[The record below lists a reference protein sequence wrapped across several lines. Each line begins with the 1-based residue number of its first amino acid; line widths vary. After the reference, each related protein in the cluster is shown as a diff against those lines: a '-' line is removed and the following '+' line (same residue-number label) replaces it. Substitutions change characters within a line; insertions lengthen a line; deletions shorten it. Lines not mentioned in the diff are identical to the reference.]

1 MADSEKQEHDSGSE
15 DEDVF
20 LRNPKTTVA
29 VARKFLESYYTNPL
43 QLKAQLTFKTA
54 AETAKRLGHYKK
66 NNPNA
71 SAGKGPDPALRYVN
85 VPNSR
90 THDVKSPDQL
100 VRQASEEIYSEV
112 SASTPGEPQSTPSK
126 STPDPSIPATNG
138 ADAVLQPLYEEP
150 ITVRLSNLSQNSFSS
165 SEDICIVK
173 KVDTCLTD
181 MFEVPVPT
189 LRRKEAKRLRGN
201 QQKGFVTLP
210 NQEKRRAFVFET
222 LNSSESYKVESS
234 SPSLKTSGSAEAM
247 NKLAIDEKKD
257 EFKQTIEDNFTDHT
271 DEDHSDSSDVYDN
284 CDVCDKSDPLPI
296 PIILQSSPV
305 DETSFSDGS
314 QTLPA
319 LTYVNNSHFLSSSN
333 VRTRNNH
340 VKSATLP
347 NLGGHRNKKRP
358 MPAPRLS
365 TCQDQRKGSLSSLEE
380 SDRGATLS
388 AATSSE
394 SVQDEGPTT
403 PNIEPERRQSLYVN
417 EQELRELQK
426 RLGANHQQDVARLTG
441 NDSESDEEVEYAN
454 VVFNRVEEDENAEER
469 VYPEQYEDIYENTSV
484 MQETKTAATIVPKV
498 EQSRKISKKI
508 ERLKTIKMKH
518 QITKQESVSINPL
531 REEVISLHGLSEDN
545 EYYLSLIRK
554 MSSTSSPEKFYSFKK
569 SVGEGASGRV
579 YRAKGKDSGKEVAI
593 KLMDLTAQI
602 SLFGLIAQ
610 EISILRML
618 KHPNIINFINCH
630 LLEDTKEL
638 CIVMEYMDGLA
649 LNDIVEPR
657 KGIMKEDII
666 AGIIQPCVK
675 ALAYVHEQNIIHRD
689 IKSDNVL
696 VGSNGVVK
704 IIDFGAGAKVWSSKT
719 EKRKTH
725 IGTPYWMAPEVI
737 KGEDY
742 TNKVDVW
749 SLGIMAYECYKGT
762 PPYYHYDDFVALSYI
777 TRDGVI
783 PLFKKLKRA
792 SETFKKFLERCCEK
806 KQLKRAHMKELSRHP
821 FVKYDVAS
829 KEDIALFVA
838 DTKKY
843 YSH

>member
-54 AETAKRLGHYKK
+54 AENITVMQSAAKRLGHYKK

-247 NKLAIDEKKD
+247 NKLAIDEK
-257 EFKQTIEDNFTDHT
+257 
-271 DEDHSDSSDVYDN
+271 
-284 CDVCDKSDPLPI
+284 
-296 PIILQSSPV
+296 SSPV

-314 QTLPA
+314 QT
-319 LTYVNNSHFLSSSN
+319 
-333 VRTRNNH
+333 
-340 VKSATLP
+340 ATLP